1 MQTHANIFFPE
12 LDAIKDYG
20 SWVGWVAELV
30 KLVELRV
37 KELEVQGSIPSKE
50 KN

>member
-1 MQTHANIFFPE
+1 VRWIAQ
-12 LDAIKDYG
+12 
-20 SWVGWVAELV
+20 LV

-37 KELEVQGSIPSKE
+37 EELEVQGSSPDKE

>member
-1 MQTHANIFFPE
+1 ALTIVSS
-12 LDAIKDYG
+12 G
-20 SWVGWVAELV
+20 VGWVAQLV

-37 KELEVQGSIPSKE
+37 NELEVKCSSPDKE